1 MLQITIRQSSLI
13 QRKAVEQ
20 RDLGAMK
27 VFKDQLQ
34 KGLARGF
41 RQSQL
46 YLGGGTVPEWPFQ
59 PYFFYLIILSSAYKF
74 SILFFRPQK

>member
-27 VFKDQLQ
+27 VFRDQLQ

-46 YLGGGTVPEWPFQ
+46 YLGGGTVPE
-59 PYFFYLIILSSAYKF
+59 
-74 SILFFRPQK
+74 